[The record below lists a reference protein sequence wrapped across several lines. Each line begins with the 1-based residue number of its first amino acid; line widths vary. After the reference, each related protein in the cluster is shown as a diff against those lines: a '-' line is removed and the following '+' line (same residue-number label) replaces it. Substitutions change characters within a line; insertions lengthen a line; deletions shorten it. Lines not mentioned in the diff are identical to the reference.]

1 MDEIKRSGEAPEKA
15 DFAVRLTGQELSPYF
30 RKGEVAYFKKTADFC
45 DGDVGLFLARGK
57 SVIRQYCE
65 DSEGGVYLFAVNRRL
80 RRLDLRLGREESI
93 VSIGKLIT
101 EEKIPLPEI

>member
-1 MDEIKRSGEAPEKA
+1 I
-15 DFAVRLTGQELSPYF
+15 
-30 RKGEVAYFKKTADFC
+30 
-45 DGDVGLFLARGK
+45 FLARGK

-101 EEKIPLPEI
+101 EETIPLPEM